1 MGTSIEDILKKAK
14 AREKTVHICLA
25 GDLAGEAE
33 RLSDELARVSE
44 DWQPADMTEVHPGRK
59 IAADLKAVQEQV
71 KAAQEPFTF
80 RYIGDRAYSDLLAA
94 HPSEKD
100 EELFDEAT
108 FKPALIA
115 ASCVQPKMTG
125 EQVKELFEVVNE
137 GEIGKLFTAA
147 WEVHHASDI
156 VPFSLAASALLAGLG
171 GES

>member
-1 MGTSIEDILKKAK
+1 MGNSIEDILKKAR

-44 DWQPADMTEVHPGRK
+44 DWQPADMTDVHPGRK
-59 IAADLKAVQEQV
+59 VAADLKAVQEQV

-94 HPSEKD
+94 HPSEKE

-115 ASCVQPKMTG
+115 ASCVQPEMT
-125 EQVKELFEVVNE
+125 VVDTLRLFEVINE
-137 GEIGKLFTAA
+137 GEIRKLFEAA